1 MATPPVDPLE
11 GWYAALQARHMSDLT
26 FQEVR
31 RGLQALSSLYVERR
45 RRLASGGALEGA
57 GKRAAFALFYGPMHF
72 AVTREIVR
80 ELRAA
85 RPVPRE
91 ILDLGCGTGAAG
103 AAWAIE
109 AKRAPELSGV
119 DRNSWAVDEAIWTMR
134 YFGLR
139 GQAKR
144 GELDHQPL
152 PGRDAA
158 ILAAFTI
165 NELESEARDRLLA
178 RLFDA
183 AGRGASLL
191 IIEPIARRA
200 FPWWET
206 WAAAFKAAG
215 GREDSWR
222 FPGALPEAWQLLDR
236 AAGLDHRELVA
247 RSLWLTR
254 DDHSKKQ
261 RG

>member
-1 MATPPVDPLE
+1 MVTRSTDPLE
-11 GWYAALQARHMSDLT
+11 GWYAALEARHINDLT

-72 AVTREIVR
+72 VVTREIVR
-80 ELRAA
+80 ALRAA
-85 RPVPRE
+85 QPAPRE

-103 AAWAIE
+103 VAWAIE

-119 DRNSWAVDEAIWTMR
+119 DRNGWAVDEAAWTMR
-134 YFGLR
+134 HFGLR

-144 GELDHQPL
+144 GDLDRQPL

-158 ILAAFTI
+158 VLAAFTV

-191 IIEPIARRA
+191 VIEPIARRA
-200 FPWWET
+200 FPWWES

-222 FPGALPEAWQLLDR
+222 FPGSLPESWHLLDR
-236 AAGLDHRELVA
+236 SAGLDHRELVA

-254 DDHSKKQ
+254 DDRSKRQ